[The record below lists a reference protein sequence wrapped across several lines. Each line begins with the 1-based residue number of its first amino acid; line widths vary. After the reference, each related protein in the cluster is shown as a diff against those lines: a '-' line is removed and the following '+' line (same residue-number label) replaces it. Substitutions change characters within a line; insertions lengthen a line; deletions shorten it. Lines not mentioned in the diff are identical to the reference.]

1 MALVVADRVQET
13 ASAPGTGTISLGGAS
28 ASYQT
33 FVSGIGSGNT
43 TYYVA
48 LDVTANTWEV
58 GLGTVLS
65 GSPNT
70 LSRDAVLSNSSGT
83 TAKINFA
90 NAITVWCD
98 YPAGK
103 AVYRDDNG
111 NVILTGYVQAAE
123 QVASNGLLVNSATVG
138 TSYSIPSGYNAV
150 SAGPVAVASGATVT
164 VPSGSVWAVV

>member
-1 MALVVADRVQET
+1 VSLVVADRVQET

-58 GLGTVLS
+58 GLGTVTS
-65 GSPNT
+65 GSPAT
-70 LSRDAVLSNSSGT
+70 LSRDTVLSNSSGT

-90 NAITVWCD
+90 NAVTVWCD

-103 AVYRDDNG
+103 AVYEDANG
-111 NVILTGYVQAAE
+111 DTSIAGADQAAE
-123 QVASNGLLVNSATVG
+123 QVATNGLLVHNATVG
-138 TSYSIPSGYNAV
+138 SSYSVPSGYNV
-150 SAGPVAVASGATVT
+150 ISAGPVTVASGATVT
-164 VPSGSVWAVV
+164 LPSGSNWVVV